1 MAITSHND
9 GTYTVTWVPTSPGSY
24 DIRVCIDGSLA
35 GTSLEIVIKIIY
47 DTFYDLLVH
56 VIDF

>member
-9 GTYTVTWVPTSPGSY
+9 GTYTVMWVPTSPGSY

-35 GTSLEIVIKIIY
+35 GTVQAWK
-47 DTFYDLLVH
+47 LL
-56 VIDF
+56 